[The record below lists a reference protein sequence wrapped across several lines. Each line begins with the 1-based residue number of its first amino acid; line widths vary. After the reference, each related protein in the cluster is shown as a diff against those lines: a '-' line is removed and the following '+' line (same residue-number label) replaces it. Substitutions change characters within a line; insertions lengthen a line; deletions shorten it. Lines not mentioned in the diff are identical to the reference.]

1 MEAKMSDQ
9 AEKRDCHRCRHK
21 ASLVCGYFNSEH
33 YCPAKAVNHSPEGM
47 YIETDLFLRPGAS
60 VYLRVDHQTPNNGSS
75 GVFKCE
81 GHPTVALAEVKW
93 CRELTDA
100 GDFNYGVGL
109 KYHQPAY

>member
-93 CRELTDA
+93 CRELSHT
-100 GDFNYGVGL
+100 GGFNYGVGL
-109 KYHQPAY
+109 KYYQPAY

>member
-9 AEKRDCHRCRHK
+9 AEKRNCHRCGHK

-60 VYLRVDHQTPNNGSS
+60 VYLRVDHQMPNNGSS
-75 GVFKCE
+75 GVFKCK